1 MVNFKTQGFN
11 RGVEHSDH
19 TELDDRRKVAMFCGF
34 FLLPTLLYL
43 VWWNKLSLW
52 KKISLSFSVLLCDSE
67 TISHMDNGMET
78 TFCSEARELALSA
91 LSCLFRFYSNYYSAV
106 HQIIK
111 VIIQTNLGPP
121 I

>member
-1 MVNFKTQGFN
+1 
-11 RGVEHSDH
+11 
-19 TELDDRRKVAMFCGF
+19 MFCGF

-43 VWWNKLSLW
+43 VWWNKLSLRLSA
-52 KKISLSFSVLLCDSE
+52 KKNSLSFSVLLCDSE

-106 HQIIK
+106 HHIIK
-111 VIIQTNLGPP
+111 VIIQTNLGQP

>member
-11 RGVEHSDH
+11 RGVEHSDQ
-19 TELDDRRKVAMFCGF
+19 TELDNRRKVAMFCGF

-91 LSCLFRFYSNYYSAV
+91 LHCPAYSAFT
-106 HQIIK
+106 QIIILQFIK
-111 VIIQTNLGPP
+111 L
-121 I
+121 